1 MALTK
6 DYPYMY
12 ARVSAKKAKLLDE
25 SDYENFM
32 KMEANEIA
40 RNLQEGEYKEDIDA
54 IGSNYNGVRLVELGL
69 TRNLVRS
76 LSELVEMAPEDL
88 TEILEAYLRRYDILS
103 IKRLLKWKLSGK
115 EDIDIQAILTP
126 VSSFTYKELK
136 DLSEKNFEEIVESL
150 DFQAQIEYSEYL
162 EGKETVSEIETA
174 LDQAYF
180 DELSL
185 LENRVS
191 SKEFARFLKREME
204 HQNLTVA
211 LRLKN
216 QGTEKEDIRARMIE
230 NGGSKIVDRV
240 IEAEGLD
247 QAVDVLAEEGMI
259 GSTDE
264 DLEEIEK
271 ELEVNR
277 LQRALRMLHTE
288 PLGLTSII
296 GYIIAKIT
304 EVENLRM
311 LIRAKETG
319 IHNIETI
326 RRNLILAQKVRN

>member
-1 MALTK
+1 MALGTQK

-12 ARVSAKKAKLLDE
+12 ARVSAKKAKLLDQ
-25 SDYENFM
+25 SDYENLM
-32 KMEANEIA
+32 KMGANEIS

-54 IGSNYNGVRLVELGL
+54 LGSNYEGVRLVELGL
-69 TRNLVRS
+69 SRNLARS
-76 LSELVEMAPEDL
+76 LSEIVDLAPEGL
-88 TEILEAYLRRYDILS
+88 SKVLQAYLRKYDILS
-103 IKRLLKWKLSGK
+103 IKRLLRWKLSEN
-115 EDIDIQAILTP
+115 EDLDIQAILTP
-126 VSSFTYKELK
+126 VSSFTYKDLK
-136 DLSEKNFEEIVESL
+136 ELSEMEFEQIIEEISFESV
-150 DFQAQIEYSEYL
+150 INYTEYL
-162 EGKETVSEIETA
+162 EDAETVSEVETA

-180 DELSL
+180 DELEYL
-185 LENRVS
+185 AKKVN
-191 SKEFARFLKREME
+191 SKEFKDFLKREME

-211 LRLKN
+211 LRLKKHEV
-216 QGTEKEDIRARMIE
+216 EKEEIRSRMIE
-230 NGGSKIVDRV
+230 NGGSKIVENV
-240 IEAEGLD
+240 IEAEDLEA
-247 QAVDVLAEEGMI
+247 AVNTLAEEEMI
-259 GSTDE
+259 SSTDE
-264 DLEEIEK
+264 ELEEIER

-326 RRNLILAQKVRN
+326 RRNLVVSER

>member
-1 MALTK
+1 MALGMQK

-12 ARVSAKKAKLLDE
+12 ARVSAKKAKLLDQ
-25 SDYENFM
+25 SDYENLM
-32 KMEANEIA
+32 KMGANEIS

-54 IGSNYNGVRLVELGL
+54 LGSNYEGVRLVELGL
-69 TRNLVRS
+69 SRNLARS
-76 LSELVEMAPEDL
+76 LSEIVDLAPEGL
-88 TEILEAYLRRYDILS
+88 SKVLQAYLRKYDILS
-103 IKRLLKWKLSGK
+103 IKRLLRWKLSEN
-115 EDIDIQAILTP
+115 EDLDIQAILTP
-126 VSSFTYKELK
+126 VSSFTYKDLK
-136 DLSEKNFEEIVESL
+136 ELSEMEFEQIVQEISFES
-150 DFQAQIEYSEYL
+150 AINYTEYL
-162 EGKETVSEIETA
+162 EDAETVSEVETA

-180 DELSL
+180 DELEYL
-185 LENRVS
+185 AKKVN
-191 SKEFARFLKREME
+191 SKEFKDFLKREME

-211 LRLKN
+211 LRLKKHEV
-216 QGTEKEDIRARMIE
+216 EKEEIRSRMIE
-230 NGGSKIVDRV
+230 NGGSKIVEKV
-240 IEAEGLD
+240 IEAEDLEA
-247 QAVDVLAEEGMI
+247 AVNILAVEEMI
-259 GSTDE
+259 SSTDE
-264 DLEEIEK
+264 ELEEIER

-326 RRNLILAQKVRN
+326 RRNLVVSER

>member
-12 ARVSAKKAKLLDE
+12 ARVSAKKAKLLDS

-54 IGSNYNGVRLVELGL
+54 IGSNYEGVRLVELGL

-136 DLSEKNFEEIVESL
+136 DLSEKDFEEIVEAL
-150 DFQAQIEYSEYL
+150 DFEAQIDYSEYL

-185 LENRVS
+185 LENKVS
-191 SKEFARFLKREME
+191 SKEFTQFLKREME

-211 LRLKN
+211 LRLKK
-216 QGTEKEDIRARMIE
+216 QGTEKEDIQTRMIE

-240 IEAEGLD
+240 IEAKDLD
-247 QAVDVLAEEGMI
+247 QAVDALVEEKMI
-259 GSTDE
+259 NSTGE
-264 DLEEIEK
+264 GLEEIEK

-277 LQRALRMLHTE
+277 LQRALKMLHTE

-296 GYIIAKIT
+296 GYIVAKIT
-304 EVENLRM
+304 EIENLRM

-326 RRNLILAQKVRN
+326 RRNLIVAER

>member
-1 MALTK
+1 MMMALTK

-12 ARVSAKKAKLLDE
+12 ARVSAKKAKLLDS

-54 IGSNYNGVRLVELGL
+54 IGSNYEGVQLVELGL

-88 TEILEAYLRRYDILS
+88 TEMLEAYLRRYDILS
-103 IKRLLKWKLSGK
+103 VKRLLKWKLSGK

-136 DLSEKNFEEIVESL
+136 DLSEKDFGEIVENL
-150 DFQAQIEYSEYL
+150 NFEAQIDYSQYL
-162 EGKETVSEIETA
+162 EGEETVSEIETA

-191 SKEFARFLKREME
+191 SKEFTRFLKREME

-211 LRLKN
+211 LRLKK
-216 QGTEKEDIRARMIE
+216 QGGEKEDIRARMIE

-240 IEAEGLD
+240 IEAEDLD
-247 QAVDVLAEEGMI
+247 QAIDVLAEEDMI
-259 GSTDE
+259 GSTGE
-264 DLEEIEK
+264 GLEEIEK

-277 LQRALRMLHTE
+277 LQRALKMLHTE

-296 GYIIAKIT
+296 GYIVAKIT

-319 IHNIETI
+319 IHNVETI
-326 RRNLILAQKVRN
+326 RRNLIVAER